1 MPSIATA
8 SLSPKAN
15 FLSSVLYANLIL
27 SAKLPLDS
35 DKMALSH
42 SRRRRSDFEPLVKDA
57 VTRCVFSPRFLRW
70 TVI

>member
-27 SAKLPLDS
+27 SAKLPLDWIRWHCLTRDGGGVIS
-35 DKMALSH
+35 SLS
-42 SRRRRSDFEPLVKDA
+42 
-57 VTRCVFSPRFLRW
+57 
-70 TVI
+70 